1 MIPTGSD
8 FYTMNHSKDICMY
21 RTIIKLFFLF
31 LIGTNMLHASQED
44 PLKLE
49 IERAEDAKVKDRIV
63 VHGMVLYGKVIDIGQ
78 EKLSFRLLYS
88 TGVSRFSYKDID
100 AISTQYSYH
109 ISFKRMDIVGRIEG
123 IEDNKEYL
131 KVREGNDLRTI
142 KISDIDNL
150 VISVNDDPSLENII
164 RNKLPHISGDINF
177 GLERESGSN
186 QKNTTNVLFNLNYKK
201 AEHEVKLYV
210 DYEFETTETATTP
223 KVENKDELVG
233 IVTYRNYFK
242 NNLYW
247 FGSLAADY
255 DRPRQIQNRTI
266 PAAGFGYRYRFK
278 KERWIEPS
286 LGLAYARTR
295 YVDEMLYPE
304 KKYAAAAIGLS
315 GKFQADDFMYL
326 NSIIFDGFL
335 MYYPS
340 LKAPDEDWIF
350 RANAG
355 ITIPLFEFF
364 SVKLIYTMTNDSNP
378 DPAVGNNKTTTK
390 LLFGFDF

>member
-1 MIPTGSD
+1 MSATL
-8 FYTMNHSKDICMY
+8 KQ
-21 RTIIKLFFLF
+21 LFFIF
-31 LIGTNMLHASQED
+31 LIGLSTLQASQDD
-44 PLKLE
+44 PLNLE
-49 IERAEDAKVKDRIV
+49 VERAEDAKIKDRIV

-78 EKLSFRLLYS
+78 DKLSFRLLYS
-88 TGVSRFSYKDID
+88 TGISRFAYKDID

-109 ISFKRMDIVGRIEG
+109 ISFKRMDIVGKIEG

-131 KVREGNDLRTI
+131 KVREGKDLRTV

-164 RNKLPHISGDINF
+164 RNKIPHISGNINF
-177 GLERESGSN
+177 GLERETGSN
-186 QKNTTNVLFNLNYKK
+186 QKNTTNALLNLTYKQ
-201 AEHEVKLYV
+201 AEHEMMLYV

-233 IVTYRNYFK
+233 IVTYKNHFRND
-242 NNLYW
+242 LYW
-247 FGSLAADY
+247 FGSLWANY
-255 DRPRQIQNRTI
+255 DRPRQIQNRVA
-266 PAAGFGYRYRFK
+266 PAAGLGYRFKFK
-278 KERWIEPS
+278 KERWIEPA
-286 LGLAYARTR
+286 LGLAYVRSR

-304 KKYAAAAIGLS
+304 KKFAAAAIALS
-315 GKFQADDFMYL
+315 GKFQADDFLYM
-326 NSIIFDGFL
+326 NSVIFDGFL

-340 LKAPDEDWIF
+340 ITNLAEDWIF

-364 SVKLIYTMTNDSNP
+364 SVKFLYTLSNDSNP
-378 DPAVGNNKTTTK
+378 DPTVGNNKSTTK